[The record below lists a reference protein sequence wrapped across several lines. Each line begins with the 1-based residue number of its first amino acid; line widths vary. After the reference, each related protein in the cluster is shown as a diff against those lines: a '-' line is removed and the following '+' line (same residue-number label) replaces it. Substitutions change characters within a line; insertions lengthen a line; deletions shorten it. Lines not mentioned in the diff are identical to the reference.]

1 MPIRMGV
8 LVVSLCAL
16 LAGLFAASA
25 QTAEIT
31 LRGTVTDPSGF
42 SVPGALVQVIGPGGE
57 KRQATGSN
65 GEYSIP
71 NLAAGKYRIRF
82 IAKGFS
88 VGQKDEVEVTGP
100 MTIDYQFS
108 IEAAAQVVNVQ
119 DEANAVSV
127 DPSQNAAAITITQSQ
142 VDALSDDPDVLQQQL
157 LALAGPG
164 AGPNGGT
171 IYVDGFSGA
180 QLPPK
185 ASIQEIRI
193 NSNPYSP
200 ENEYPGGGG
209 IQIITKPGTNTLH
222 GSFNGFYN
230 KEALNS
236 RSPLLASSKRP
247 PLKQESYQGML
258 SGALIKNKASWTLNM
273 NRNDLTQNAFVYAT
287 VLDSNLI
294 PTPVNETVLT
304 PRGNWNF
311 QPRLDYAINSKNSL
325 TVNVFNGH
333 NHFDNAGT
341 GDYNLPS
348 HGYSNRGMNLQ
359 VQASETAILTSRL
372 ITDTRVQWYRNVN
385 NNFGDNSTPSLVVA
399 GAFTGGGP
407 QIGNSG
413 ITTDNFEL
421 NSSTSYG
428 YKTHTLRWGGRLR
441 EAVVSNRS
449 VTNFGGTYTFQ
460 GGFGPELDGN
470 NQPIPGTSIQLSGIE
485 VYRRTLFFQKQGLND
500 AAIRALGGGA
510 YQFSLTAGTPTIDVR
525 QFDAGLFFVDDW
537 RARPNLTFSYGLR
550 YETQSNLS
558 DRRDFAPRIALAWN
572 VDSRKGKAGKT
583 VIRAGVGGFY
593 SRIPLLT
600 ITNALRFNGLAQQ
613 SFVVENPGFYPAI
626 PPVATLEASRLPQQV
641 QLLASGLVA
650 PQTWEASVGV
660 DRQIGKI
667 MRVSANYSRDRGIH
681 LTRQR
686 DINAPINGV
695 FPYGDPNIRLLTEST
710 GFSRTQQFTITP
722 SVNYKKTFIAGFY
735 TLSFGKDDNEGQP
748 ADPYNLR
755 AEWGPASYQDIRHR
769 AVFLISS
776 PLPTKYLSKFSLTL
790 QAQFQSG
797 TPYNII
803 VGRDLNGDSIIA
815 ERPSL
820 APGVTAANCASG
832 TLLYEPG
839 FGCFNL
845 APAPGTSIERNFA
858 RGPAQENIAYASL
871 SRTWVLNPDKGE
883 QGKEAMVTVN
893 GPGGTSI
900 QVPASLA
907 GRANTPAGG
916 GRKYN
921 LTFSV
926 NSQNPLNHT
935 TYSVPSG
942 DLSSPFFGVF
952 RSTSFGSTWNRQ
964 VSLQLRLNF

>member
-1 MPIRMGV
+1 
-8 LVVSLCAL
+8 
-16 LAGLFAASA
+16 
-25 QTAEIT
+25 
-31 LRGTVTDPSGF
+31 VTDPSG
-42 SVPGALVQVIGPGGE
+42 SRVPGALVQVLGPGGD
-57 KRQATGSN
+57 KRQTAGN
-65 GEYSIP
+65 DGDYSFP
-71 NLAAGKYRIRF
+71 NLAAGKYRVRF

-88 VGQKDEVEVTGP
+88 VGQKDDVAIAGP
-100 MTIDYQFS
+100 LTLDYQFA
-108 IEAAAQVVNVQ
+108 IEAAAQVVNVEE
-119 DEANAVSV
+119 EANAVST
-127 DPSQNAAAITITQSQ
+127 DPSQNAAAITISQNQ

-185 ASIQEIRI
+185 SSIQEIRI

-200 ENEYPGGGG
+200 ENEFPGGGG
-209 IQIITKPGTNTLH
+209 IQIITKPGTSTLH
-222 GSFNGFYN
+222 GNFNTFYN

-236 RSPLLASSKRP
+236 RNPLLTQSKRP
-247 PLKQESYQGML
+247 PLKQESYQGNL
-258 SGALIKNKASWTLNM
+258 SGSLIKNKASWTLNM
-273 NRNDLTQNAFVYAT
+273 NRNDLTQNAFIYAT
-287 VLDSNLI
+287 ILDSNLI
-294 PTPVNETVLT
+294 PTPVNQTVIT

-311 QPRLDYAINSKNSL
+311 QPRLDYAIDSRNSL
-325 TVNVFNGH
+325 TISVFNGH

-341 GDYNLPS
+341 GDYNLAS

-359 VQASETAILTSRL
+359 AQVSETAILTSRL
-372 ITDTRVQWYRNVN
+372 VMDTRFQWYRNVN
-385 NNFGDNSTPSLVVA
+385 NNFGDNTVPSTVVA
-399 GAFTGGGP
+399 GAFTGGGAE
-407 QIGNSG
+407 IGNSG

-441 EAVVSNRS
+441 ESVVSNRS

-460 GGFGPELDGN
+460 GGFGPELDAA
-470 NQPIPGTSIQLSGIE
+470 NQPIPGTSIQLSGLE
-485 VYRRTLFFQKQGLND
+485 VYRRTLLFQQQGLND
-500 AAIRALGGGA
+500 AAIRTLGGGA

-550 YETQSNLS
+550 YETQSNIS
-558 DRRDFAPRIALAWN
+558 DRRDFAPRIAVAWN
-572 VDSRKGKAGKT
+572 VDSRAGKPGKT
-583 VIRAGVGGFY
+583 VIRAGIGGFY
-593 SRIPLLT
+593 SRIPLIT
-600 ITNALRFNGLAQQ
+600 ITNALRFNGLTQE
-613 SFVVENPGFYPAI
+613 SFVVSNPSFFPAI
-626 PPVATLEASRLPQQV
+626 PSVPTLQASRLPQQV
-641 QLLASGLVA
+641 QSLASGLVA
-650 PQTWEASVGV
+650 PQTWEGSVGV

-667 MRVSANYSRDRGIH
+667 MRISANYSRNRGIH

-686 DINAPINGV
+686 DINAPINGA
-695 FPYGDPNIRLLTEST
+695 FPYGDPDIRLLTEST

-722 SVNYKKTFIAGFY
+722 TLNFKKAFIAGYY
-735 TLSFGKDDNEGQP
+735 TLSFGKSDSEGLP

-755 AEWGPASYQDIRHR
+755 AEWGPASYADIRNR

-776 PLPTKYLSKFSLTL
+776 PLPTKYLAKFSVTL
-790 QAQFQSG
+790 QASFQSG

-815 ERPSL
+815 ERPGL
-820 APGVTAANCASG
+820 TAGGSAASCVG
-832 TLLYEPG
+832 ETLLYEPS

-845 APAPGTSIERNFA
+845 APAPGTAIGRNFA
-858 RGPAQENIAYASL
+858 RGPSQENLAYAQI

-907 GRANTPAGG
+907 GRPNTPGAG

-921 LTFSV
+921 LTLSI

-935 TYSVPSG
+935 TYTVPSG
-942 DLSSPFFGVF
+942 DLSSPFFGAF
-952 RSTSFGSTWNRQ
+952 RSTSYGSTWNRQ
-964 VSLQLRLNF
+964 VSAQLRLTF